1 MCYKNEMQDGIQNG
15 DIVFDI
21 ETKHSF
27 DEVGGKDQFH
37 KLGVSVVGAYAYG
50 DGRYAAF
57 EEHEIP
63 EFEKLLKS
71 ALARNGRVI
80 GFNIHHFDI
89 PVLQPYIAWDLREL
103 LTLDLMHDVEQGV
116 GFRVSL
122 DNLCGQTLGSQKSAD
137 GMQALRWYK
146 EGKIDLIKEYCLKD
160 VELTKALYE
169 FGRAN
174 GHVLFFS
181 RDAQGRIAVP
191 VHWSG
196 TQRQN
201 IRTILREALE
211 SRTSVEIEYVTK
223 DIKDG
228 GEPLKNRI
236 VDIYRITNDAF
247 EGFCHL
253 RGAKRLFKIDRVLSA
268 HITDNSY
275 KMFEDVQGSL
285 L

>member
-1 MCYKNEMQDGIQNG
+1 MHDEIRNG

-27 DEVGGKDQFH
+27 DEAGGRDRFD
-37 KLGVSVVGAYAYG
+37 KLGVSVVGAYIYG
-50 DGRYAAF
+50 DNRYIAF
-57 EEHEIP
+57 EEHEVP
-63 EFEKLLKS
+63 QFEQLLKN
-71 ALARNGRVI
+71 ALANNNRVI
-80 GFNIHHFDI
+80 GFNIHHFDV
-89 PVLQPYIAWDLREL
+89 PVLQPYISWNLKEL
-103 LTLDLMHDVEQGV
+103 QTLDLMHDVEQGV

-122 DNLCGQTLGSQKSAD
+122 DNLCGQTLGVQKSAD

-191 VHWSG
+191 VHWS
-196 TQRQN
+196 TNQRQN
-201 IRTILREALE
+201 VRAILRDAFAN
-211 SRTSVEIEYVTK
+211 RTSVEIEYVTK
-223 DIKDG
+223 DVKDD
-228 GEPLKNRI
+228 GEPLKNRM
-236 VDIYRITNDAF
+236 VDIYRIHGDAF

-253 RGAKRLFKIDRVLSA
+253 RQAKRMFKMDRVLSA
-268 HITDNSY
+268 RLTNNSY
-275 KMFEDVQGSL
+275 KIFEDVQGSL